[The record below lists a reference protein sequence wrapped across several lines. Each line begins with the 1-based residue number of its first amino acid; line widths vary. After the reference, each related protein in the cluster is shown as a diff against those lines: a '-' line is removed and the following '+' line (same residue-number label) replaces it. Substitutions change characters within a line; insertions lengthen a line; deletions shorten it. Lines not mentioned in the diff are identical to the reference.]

1 MPTCTVCE
9 LHAESTFR
17 VDGMDCHEEVALI
30 ERRFR
35 HLAGIESFHA
45 DVMGRRLHVRY
56 DAATLT
62 TAATTSRYDLVLER
76 SIVLVSETILADE

>member
-1 MPTCTVCE
+1 MSSAARAVACPVCE

-17 VDGMDCHEEVALI
+17 VEGMDCREEVALI

-45 DVMGRRLHVRY
+45 DVLGRRLLVRY

-62 TAATTSRYDLVLER
+62 TAA
-76 SIVLVSETILADE
+76 IVAAISAEA